1 LPLLLDDLST
11 SIWYV
16 RLIPFPEDLKG
27 GNKVRED
34 GGKIERARRLTPAQ
48 LRAKQ
53 NARCGK
59 VQFAVPFVP
68 DEACQPTAA
77 KSG

>member
-1 LPLLLDDLST
+1 
-11 SIWYV
+11 
-16 RLIPFPEDLKG
+16 LKG